1 MRFISIYILSCFITL
16 STFAQSNRVIK
27 LWPGNVPGET
37 EVKHAAKLHP
47 DSSRNVKR
55 ITNITDPDITVYRPG
70 KNANGASIIICPGGG
85 YNILAIN
92 VEGDEVAASFA
103 AKGYTAFVLQY
114 RVPQKQE
121 GALQDAQRAIRI
133 VRNRANE
140 WKLDPEKIGILGF
153 SAGGHLAVL
162 AATNFTKKTYTFIDN
177 IDNVSSRPDFAILI
191 YPAYTATIKDK
202 KQLSPQITVAKDTPP
217 IFIFMTSD
225 DHVDMPFPLAYAL
238 QEQKLP
244 YELHIY
250 PTGGHGYGLR
260 PGNPAAMAW
269 PGLAEKW
276 LSQTLK
282 IN

>member
-1 MRFISIYILSCFITL
+1 MI
-16 STFAQSNRVIK
+16 IK

-37 EVKHAAKLHP
+37 EAKHAAKLHS

-55 ITNITDPDITVYRPG
+55 ITNITDPDLTVYRPG

-92 VEGDEVAASFA
+92 LEGEEVAASFA

-140 WKLDPEKIGILGF
+140 WKLDPGKIGILGF
-153 SAGGHLAVL
+153 SAGGNLAVL
-162 AATNFTKKTYTFIDN
+162 AATNFTKETYTFIDN
-177 IDNVSSRPDFAILI
+177 TDKVSSRPDFAILI
-191 YPAYTATIKDK
+191 YPAYMATLKDK

-217 IFIFMTSD
+217 IFIFMTTD
-225 DHVDMPFPLAYAL
+225 DNNDMPFPLAYAL
-238 QEQKLP
+238 REQKLP

>member
-1 MRFISIYILSCFITL
+1 MI
-16 STFAQSNRVIK
+16 IK

-37 EVKHAAKLHP
+37 EAKHAAKLHS
-47 DSSRNVKR
+47 DSSRKVKR
-55 ITNITDPDITVYRPG
+55 ITNITDPDLTVYRPG
-70 KNANGASIIICPGGG
+70 KNANGAGIIICPGGG

-92 VEGDEVAASFA
+92 LEGEEVAASFA

-140 WKLDPEKIGILGF
+140 WKLDPGKIGILGF

-162 AATNFTKKTYTFIDN
+162 AATNFTKETYTFIDN
-177 IDNVSSRPDFAILI
+177 TDKVSSRPDFAILI
-191 YPAYTATIKDK
+191 YPAYTTTLKDK

-217 IFIFMTSD
+217 IFIFMTAD
-225 DHVDMPFPLAYAL
+225 DNNEMPFPLAYAL
-238 QEQKLP
+238 REQKVP

-260 PGNPAAMAW
+260 PGNPAATAW

-282 IN
+282 ID

>member
-1 MRFISIYILSCFITL
+1 MKFTSIYILSCFITF
-16 STFAQSNRVIK
+16 STFAQSNMIIK

-37 EVKHAAKLHP
+37 EVKHAAKLHS

-70 KNANGASIIICPGGG
+70 KNANGAGIIICPGGG

-92 VEGDEVAASFA
+92 LEGDEVAASFA

-140 WKLDPEKIGILGF
+140 WKLDPGKIGILGF

-162 AATNFTKKTYTFIDN
+162 AATNFMKKTYTFIDN

-191 YPAYTATIKDK
+191 YPAYTATLKDK
-202 KQLSPQITVAKDTPP
+202 KQLSPQIAVAKDTPP
-217 IFIFMTSD
+217 IFIFMTTD
-225 DHVDMPFPLAYAL
+225 DNNDMPFPLAYAL
-238 QEQKLP
+238 REQKLP

-276 LSQTLK
+276 LSQTLT

>member
-1 MRFISIYILSCFITL
+1 MKFTSIYILSCFITF
-16 STFAQSNRVIK
+16 STFAQSNMIIK

-70 KNANGASIIICPGGG
+70 KNANGAGIIICPGGG

-92 VEGDEVAASFA
+92 LEGDEVAASFA

-121 GALQDAQRAIRI
+121 GALQDAQRAIRV

-140 WKLDPEKIGILGF
+140 WKLDPGKIGILGF

-162 AATNFTKKTYTFIDN
+162 AATNFMKKTYTFIDN

-191 YPAYTATIKDK
+191 YPAYTATLKDK

-217 IFIFMTSD
+217 IFIFMTTD
-225 DHVDMPFPLAYAL
+225 DNNDMPFPLAYAL
-238 QEQKLP
+238 REQKLP

-276 LSQTLK
+276 LSQTLT